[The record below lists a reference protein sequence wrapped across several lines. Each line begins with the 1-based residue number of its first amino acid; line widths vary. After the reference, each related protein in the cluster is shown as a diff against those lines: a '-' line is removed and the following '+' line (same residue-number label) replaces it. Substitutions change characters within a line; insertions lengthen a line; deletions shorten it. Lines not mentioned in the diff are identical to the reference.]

1 MFGKIYARHVYLE
14 SSETHAKIKVA
25 VTYISC
31 IVTLIIKVVIVFNLI
46 CATKYS
52 NHEWAETSIHE
63 KKHVKHNQNVYFI
76 LQLWAIIGFFKYHMK
91 ISYKTP
97 NKN

>member
-52 NHEWAETSIHE
+52 NHEWAESIHE

-76 LQLWAIIGFFKYHMK
+76 LHLWAIIGYLYVLKYHMN
-91 ISYKTP
+91 ITP
-97 NKN
+97 KKN